1 MKLKD
6 KTAII
11 TGSSRGIGRAIALEF
26 AKEGCNIV
34 INYTHNEDAARK
46 TEEEIKKFGVKTY
59 LAKADI
65 SKYEEAKTMVE
76 HVISFFGKIDIL
88 VNNAGTVSPAL
99 LSKMGPDQWHKIID
113 VDLNGTFNCTHSI
126 INHMI
131 ENKSGRIINMSSLY
145 GQTGSFGQ
153 TNYSAAKWGVV
164 GFTKSLALEVARYDI
179 LVNAIAPGAVETDIT
194 KSVRQD
200 FLQKY
205 IDANPLKRLAR
216 PEEIAKVAL
225 FLATDATYITGEVIS
240 VNGGHYV

>member
-1 MKLKD
+1 
-6 KTAII
+6 
-11 TGSSRGIGRAIALEF
+11 
-26 AKEGCNIV
+26 
-34 INYTHNEDAARK
+34 
-46 TEEEIKKFGVKTY
+46 
-59 LAKADI
+59 
-65 SKYEEAKTMVE
+65 
-76 HVISFFGKIDIL
+76 
-88 VNNAGTVSPAL
+88 NA
-99 LSKMGPDQWHKIID
+99 
-113 VDLNGTFNCTHSI
+113 SI
-126 INHMI
+126 INL
-131 ENKSGRIINMSSLY
+131 SSAA
-145 GQTGSFGQ
+145 GKFGFP
-153 TNYSAAKWGVV
+153 NRSPYSSAKWGVV